1 MTTKPKST
9 TTYAKAVY
17 LEFYREKGEKQ
28 ASTFQVIMYPDYAD
42 TESGVQYVK
51 HGYFHR
57 QLTEA
62 TPKRPWSKVTIH
74 GLPTRSTFVDQSG
87 ETVLSPVTV
96 EENAK
101 IHDTLDNVMDS
112 LWRQLERAEFKLRNR
127 PFTIEVSNVDMEEIA
142 KGKTPYA
149 IIRRI
154 TRSREALKFPEALV

>member
-1 MTTKPKST
+1 MTTKPRPT

-17 LEFYREKGEKQ
+17 LEFYREAGDKQ
-28 ASTFQVIMYPDYAD
+28 ASTFQVIMYPDYAHP
-42 TESGVQYVK
+42 ELGGQYVK

-57 QLTEA
+57 QLTTS
-62 TPKRPWSKVTIH
+62 TPKRPWSRVTIH
-74 GLPTRSTFVDQSG
+74 ALPTRTAVVDESG
-87 ETVLSPVTV
+87 ELLLTEVSPEDQVKI
-96 EENAK
+96 EEH
-101 IHDTLDNVMDS
+101 IDNVMDS
-112 LWRQLERAEFKLRNR
+112 LWRQLERAGFQLRNR